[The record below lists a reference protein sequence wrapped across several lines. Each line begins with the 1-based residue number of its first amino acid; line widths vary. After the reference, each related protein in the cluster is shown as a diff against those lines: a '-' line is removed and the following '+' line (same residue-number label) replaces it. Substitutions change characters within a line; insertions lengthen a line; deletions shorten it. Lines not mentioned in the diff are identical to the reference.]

1 MKTESTH
8 KGVNQRSKD
17 VTQTQHQRPESPAV
31 TPTWHASKY
40 KDDDVPLAE
49 FIYLEFTRMP
59 GRSYRRRLGS
69 LVVCLCDVFRALINS
84 LGFWFCTCALG
95 LVLFEIVNKNRQ
107 YITHTNYTSH

>member
-1 MKTESTH
+1 MRDKVTNKTVSTDH
-8 KGVNQRSKD
+8 NLSEEKGEPKRYRTD
-17 VTQTQHQRPESPAV
+17 VLPLTM
-31 TPTWHASKY
+31 Y
-40 KDDDVPLAE
+40 DDDVPLAE